1 MAHHVPVFLHL
12 LFGQGGILQEHVAQA
27 GRGLVIRGLAAA
39 DDGHAVLIALA
50 GAHPH
55 AEAGKVCGDR
65 GHGMGGAFLRGIAP
79 GLVPG
84 GEYAQI
90 AGGQH
95 LFIAHVQEAVL
106 AVEQGR
112 IEDDLH
118 VVLRPVVQAQALAGI
133 EDGIVGLVVDV
144 MAADP
149 EAALAGEFGRVAADC
164 VGIDPAV
171 SAHDRA
177 QGQHIGLG
185 LAEGRIDHAEG
196 VKEHVDALVVILIT
210 AGHEEDAGILGQ
222 PAAQQTA
229 GGLQQPLPGSRG
241 QAPVPAVVG
250 DDAQVQT
257 VEGQHIGGT
266 PQKDARLVGRD
277 AADGGEAV
285 GFACRGRLHGAFG
298 RDIVGPGLMLGVDLV
313 HLLVDVEAGTGHG
326 APQHGGVR
334 GEDRA
339 HIGGV
344 GLEIEQAAAAHPFVE
359 VGQGRA
365 VGRDVQRLAGGLDHF
380 AAGRTEHDR
389 FHIVPAAGD
398 GVHAVA
404 VPEREQQLAL
414 VVTVTVPDQDDFGAA
429 GDVPAAEAAAQVA
442 PVGLLAQLLPAGLVG
457 LFKVGV
463 VAQVGPQKK
472 IIFSKGSQ
480 GFQDL
485 AADDGIDAADLV
497 ADLPADFEEGRV

>member
-12 LFGQGGILQEHVAQA
+12 LFGKGGILQEHVAQA

-55 AEAGKVCGDR
+55 AEAGEVGGDR

-84 GEYAQI
+84 GEHAQI

-106 AVEQGR
+106 AVEQGG

-257 VEGQHIGGT
+257 VEGQYIGGT
-266 PQKDARLVGRD
+266 P
-277 AADGGEAV
+277 
-285 GFACRGRLHGAFG
+285 
-298 RDIVGPGLMLGVDLV
+298 
-313 HLLVDVEAGTGHG
+313 
-326 APQHGGVR
+326 
-334 GEDRA
+334 
-339 HIGGV
+339 
-344 GLEIEQAAAAHPFVE
+344 
-359 VGQGRA
+359 
-365 VGRDVQRLAGGLDHF
+365 
-380 AAGRTEHDR
+380 
-389 FHIVPAAGD
+389 
-398 GVHAVA
+398 
-404 VPEREQQLAL
+404 
-414 VVTVTVPDQDDFGAA
+414 
-429 GDVPAAEAAAQVA
+429 
-442 PVGLLAQLLPAGLVG
+442 
-457 LFKVGV
+457 
-463 VAQVGPQKK
+463 
-472 IIFSKGSQ
+472 
-480 GFQDL
+480 
-485 AADDGIDAADLV
+485 
-497 ADLPADFEEGRV
+497 